1 MKVAVTGGSG
11 RIGRFIIDELLAHG
25 YEVRSIDR
33 VPPEHHKVEFYRVD
47 MQNIGDVFQLFH
59 DCEAVIHMAAYASP
73 YGLPPAVVYANN
85 TISNYNVLEAAA
97 KMGIKKVCMASSVNA
112 IGLSYSRHPH
122 YDYFPIDE
130 NHPQRVEDC
139 YSLSKLVGEMQGD
152 AFARLYGDMTLSSF
166 RFHGVIVPGHYEHWR
181 THPRTPRKDQS
192 LGGYTDVRDAARA
205 CRLAIEA
212 DFKGHEA
219 FFIIAADTNSRT
231 PSLELA
237 ERFYPDVPI
246 TGDLSGFNSFFNC
259 EKAKRLL
266 GWTHE
271 HSWRTSD

>member
-1 MKVAVTGGSG
+1 MRVAVTGGSG
-11 RIGRFIIDELLAHG
+11 HLGRFVIDELLAHG
-25 YEVRSIDR
+25 HEVRNLDR
-33 VPPEHHKVEFYRVD
+33 VPPEQNKVEFCRVD
-47 MQNIGDVFQLFH
+47 LQNLGEVFQALH
-59 DCEAVIHMAAYASP
+59 GCDAVIHLAAHRSP
-73 YGLPPAVVYANN
+73 RGLPPAVVYTNN

-97 KMGIKKVCMASSVNA
+97 KMGIEKVCMASSVNA
-112 IGLSYSRHPH
+112 IGLSYSRRPH

-130 NHPQRVEDC
+130 NHPKRVEDC
-139 YSLSKLVGEMQGD
+139 YSLSKLVGEAQGD
-152 AFARLYGDMTLSSF
+152 AFARLYDDMTLSSL
-166 RFHGVIVPGHYEHWR
+166 RFHGLIVPGHYERWR
-181 THPRTPRKDQS
+181 THPRTPYKDQS
-192 LGGYTDVRDAARA
+192 LWGYTDVRDAARA

-219 FFIIAADTNSRT
+219 FFIIAADTSSRT

-246 TGDLSGFNSFFNC
+246 TGDLAGFNSFFNC

-271 HSWRTSD
+271 RSWRTSD